1 MFPLLFGLTSW
12 LVVTLPLTL
21 ILQPF
26 VSLSALGVATIS
38 IAAVFPYGALLWRA
52 MQAPHPRLRNL
63 LVQGLTLGHASA
75 GGLLISAPLALTAV
89 AAWRPVAAVVLAL
102 AIGVFG
108 VVAAT
113 RPRLRFLRFD
123 APQLSSAVRLVQLT
137 DVHLGSRGPSV
148 LTHAMKIALAQTPDA
163 IVITGDLVDGGEVG
177 RAELAPLA
185 ASPVPI
191 YMVIGNHE
199 RYVNLETL
207 LVDIDAQG
215 VTVLRDAQLDLG
227 KLQLLGV
234 DDSDTPHYLKSVLPD
249 LTVREDAFSVLLY
262 HKPDDWEAA
271 RNSGVDLM
279 LSGHTHA
286 GQVWPFSHLVTRRHP
301 EWRGLYERAGRHLYV
316 SPGTGCWGPIY
327 RIGSWAEVTVIDLA
341 P

>member
-1 MFPLLFGLTSW
+1 
-12 LVVTLPLTL
+12 VVTLPLTL

-75 GGLLISAPLALTAV
+75 GGLLISAPLAL
-89 AAWRPVAAVVLAL
+89 
-102 AIGVFG
+102 
-108 VVAAT
+108 
-113 RPRLRFLRFD
+113 
-123 APQLSSAVRLVQLT
+123 SAVRLVQLT

-148 LTHAMKIALAQTPDA
+148 LTHAMKIALAQKPDA

-191 YMVIGNHE
+191 YMVIGN
-199 RYVNLETL
+199 
-207 LVDIDAQG
+207 A
-215 VTVLRDAQLDLG
+215 
-227 KLQLLGV
+227 
-234 DDSDTPHYLKSVLPD
+234 
-249 LTVREDAFSVLLY
+249 
-262 HKPDDWEAA
+262 
-271 RNSGVDLM
+271 GVDLM